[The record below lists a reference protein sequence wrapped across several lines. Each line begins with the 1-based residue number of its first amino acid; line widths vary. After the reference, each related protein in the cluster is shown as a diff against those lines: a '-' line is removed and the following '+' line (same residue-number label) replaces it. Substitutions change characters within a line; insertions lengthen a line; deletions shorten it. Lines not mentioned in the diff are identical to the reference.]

1 MPIRFADLCPRD
13 LLMLVTRY
21 HGVWIIVPAF
31 TETPVIAD
39 VIVTFARSSTMSS
52 VWTTAVT
59 TTLQHARG
67 STADRRL
74 YPFDTARLLVCSTVR
89 SDG

>member
-52 VWTTAVT
+52 SVDD
-59 TTLQHARG
+59 G
-67 STADRRL
+67 SHD
-74 YPFDTARLLVCSTVR
+74 DTAARALAV
-89 SDG
+89 GAGAEF